1 VEEVPRKTDF
11 PWRSLCAEF
20 SWKMSKKF
28 RGKQIFRGDH
38 FARNFHGKCLGN
50 SAENVFSMEIT
61 LRITSRKIPKKFR
74 GKQIFQGNHCERIF
88 MKNVYKIC
96 TAEKKTLHFPP
107 NKLRKI
113 HRGIDYSY
121 LLNFYGLKHV
131 TQIILIAYIT
141 KIAILCKIIHPSRLP
156 ILVLLLCPHVT
167 ARQECL
173 SAEIMNV
180 TSNDVSGK
188 KKTLFV

>member
-1 VEEVPRKTDF
+1 MENVEEIPRKTDF
-11 PWRSLCAEF
+11 PRRSLCAEF
-20 SWKMSKKF
+20 SWKMF
-28 RGKQIFRGDH
+28 R
-38 FARNFHGKCLGN
+38 
-50 SAENVFSMEIT
+50 
-61 LRITSRKIPKKFR
+61 KFR

-188 KKTLFV
+188 KNFICVRVKTVLCFFSWSPICRTSKCWNLNFRLQNLNIEFPLP